1 MKSFIIIVVLSAL
14 AACYDAAVLPSEEE
28 MSQDFTIVFDDKSPN
43 GMVLSRADFN
53 ARYEHFVLLSESK
66 DFVPAI
72 KGQEQSVTMLYR
84 AQRDVKIG
92 MIAITSHFIHLPEIV
107 RSPLGK
113 NYIEVTLKSRV
124 GQGLNTTIQTYRW
137 KCCQN

>member
-1 MKSFIIIVVLSAL
+1 MKI
-14 AACYDAAVLPSEEE
+14 
-28 MSQDFTIVFDDKSPN
+28 SQVTMMYSTTSHPTEWF
-43 GMVLSRADFN
+43 SRADFN

-66 DFVPAI
+66 DFVPAVE
-72 KGQEQSVTMLYR
+72 GQEQSLTKVYR
-84 AQRDVKIG
+84 AESGVEIS
-92 MIAITSHFIHLPEIV
+92 MISITAHFSHLPEIV

-137 KCCQN
+137 K

>member
-43 GMVLSRADFN
+43 GMVLSREDFN

-66 DFVPAI
+66 DFVPAVE
-72 KGQEQSVTMLYR
+72 GQEQSLTKVYR
-84 AQRDVKIG
+84 AESGVKIS
-92 MIAITSHFIHLPEIV
+92 MIAITAHFSHLPEIV

-113 NYIEVTLKSRV
+113 NYLEITLKSRV
-124 GQGLNTTIQTYRW
+124 GGGLNTTIQTYRW
-137 KCCQN
+137 K